1 MRLFLILGLLFLKTT
16 VYGQFTI
23 GVKIGGIAFHQQP
36 VSPNYYK
43 WSIDKNGRFVGFAGF
58 SITAGY
64 RFNPFIGVK
73 VIQTIL
79 PYDCAGKFSG
89 ITHIGVDFH
98 DDIMNII
105 CSETYLQNGVL
116 ADINDIKENYGW
128 FIVSTIYFETK
139 LTDEIMLWKYNESEN
154 KWYEKTINARLL
166 LQLNGT

>member
-1 MRLFLILGLLFLKTT
+1 MDNISTPIN
-16 VYGQFTI
+16 FTI
-23 GVKIGGIAFHQQP
+23 FNLIKNNNVHKHQYNIKTNKI
-36 VSPNYYK
+36 K
-43 WSIDKNGRFVGFAGF
+43 KN
-58 SITAGY
+58 
-64 RFNPFIGVK
+64 
-73 VIQTIL
+73 
-79 PYDCAGKFSG
+79 
-89 ITHIGVDFH
+89 DFH

-116 ADINDIKENYGW
+116 ADINDIEENYGW